1 MRKNFGVKPWF
12 YPLPVLIVGSYDE
25 NGQADAMN
33 AAWGGLYDANLVELC
48 LSSGHKTTK
57 NIKATEAFT
66 VSFADAKNVAK
77 CDYVGIASANK
88 TPDKMEKAGFTV
100 TKSSFVNA
108 PIIEELPMTLECR
121 LKKVTEE
128 GNIIGEIVNISVDD
142 SILDEN
148 GQVKTRRWYD
158 SEGKAYRDVD
168 MTDHGNPKQ
177 HPEVPHEHTWDW
189 SSGGPIR
196 K

>member
-1 MRKNFGVKPWF
+1 MRKNFGIKPWF

-77 CDYVGIASANK
+77 CDYVGIVSANN

-148 GQVKTRRWYD
+148 GQI
-158 SEGKAYRDVD
+158 DVD
-168 MTDHGNPKQ
+168 KLQPIAFDPVKNDYRVIGEKVGNAFEDGNKL
-177 HPEVPHEHTWDW
+177 
-189 SSGGPIR
+189 

>member
-1 MRKNFGVKPWF
+1 MTGGRNGKGYGVLATPFRCVAFHDTLLHAEKPPYRF
-12 YPLPVLIVGSYDE
+12 HPYGGSTLICRTGR
-25 NGQADAMN
+25 
-33 AAWGGLYDANLVELC
+33 C
-48 LSSGHKTTK
+48 KTTK

-66 VSFADAKNVAK
+66 ISFADAKNVAK
-77 CDYVGIASANK
+77 CDYVGIVSANN

-108 PIIEELPMTLECR
+108 PIIEELPTLECR

-148 GQVKTRRWYD
+148 GQI
-158 SEGKAYRDVD
+158 DVD
-168 MTDHGNPKQ
+168 KLQPIAFDPVKNDYRVIGEKVGNAFEDGNKL
-177 HPEVPHEHTWDW
+177 
-189 SSGGPIR
+189 